1 MTESAFTHVPVLPRQ
16 TIDLLLDGTSRPIRR
31 IIDGTIGCG
40 GHSSLIL
47 ERLPEAELLG
57 IDRDDEALVRAGERL
72 AFAGNRVHLRKG
84 RFSEL
89 AEFSRGLGW
98 DSVDAILLDIGVSSP
113 QIDDPKRG
121 FSFRQ
126 DGPLDMRMDRTS
138 ELSASRV
145 VNHYDAE
152 SLRNLFREYGE
163 MENRDARM
171 LAEAIVVARE
181 KKAFST
187 TGELAEI
194 CDRVLRSRN
203 RKRSLPAPTL
213 CFQAL
218 RMEVNGELEELKRA
232 LEAAVPLLNPG
243 GRLCVISFH
252 SLEDRI
258 VKNFFRDMAETCKCP
273 PGLPV
278 CVCGWKPVLK
288 IVTRHP
294 VTADETELKENPR
307 AACAKLRAAEKI
319 KTAGRES

>member
-1 MTESAFTHVPVLPRQ
+1 MTEAAFGHVPVLPRQ
-16 TIDLLLDGTSRPIRR
+16 TIDLLLDGSSRPVRR
-31 IIDGTIGCG
+31 IIDGTVGCG
-40 GHSSLIL
+40 GHSALIL

-57 IDRDDEALVRAGERL
+57 IDRDDEALVRAGKRL
-72 AFAGNRVHLRKG
+72 AFAGKRVHLRKG

-89 AEFSRGLGW
+89 AELSRGLGW
-98 DSVDAILLDIGVSSP
+98 DTVDAVLLDIGVSSP

-121 FSFRQ
+121 FSFRL

-138 ELSASRV
+138 ERSASRI
-145 VNHYDAE
+145 VNQYDAD

-163 MENRDARM
+163 MEHRDARM
-171 LAEAIVVARE
+171 LAEAIVAARE
-181 KKAFST
+181 KQAFST
-187 TGELAEI
+187 TGELADLCE
-194 CDRVLRSRN
+194 RVLRSRN

-218 RMEVNGELEELKRA
+218 RMEVNGELEELKKA
-232 LEAAVPLLNPG
+232 LASAVPLLNPG

-258 VKNFFRDMAETCKCP
+258 VKNFFREMAETCKCP

-288 IVTRHP
+288 IVTKHP
-294 VTADETELKENPR
+294 VTADDVELAENPR

-319 KTAGRES
+319 QMAGRES

>member
-145 VNHYDAE
+145 VNHYDAD
-152 SLRNLFREYGE
+152 SLRNLFR
-163 MENRDARM
+163 MP
-171 LAEAIVVARE
+171 V
-181 KKAFST
+181 
-187 TGELAEI
+187 
-194 CDRVLRSRN
+194 CLRR
-203 RKRSLPAPTL
+203 RSLPPERKRHFRQPENSRKSVIGCCVPGTG
-213 CFQAL
+213 
-218 RMEVNGELEELKRA
+218 REVFPRRPS
-232 LEAAVPLLNPG
+232 VF
-243 GRLCVISFH
+243 RL
-252 SLEDRI
+252 
-258 VKNFFRDMAETCKCP
+258 
-273 PGLPV
+273 
-278 CVCGWKPVLK
+278 CGWKS
-288 IVTRHP
+288 TGNWR
-294 VTADETELKENPR
+294 
-307 AACAKLRAAEKI
+307 
-319 KTAGRES
+319 S

>member
-1 MTESAFTHVPVLPRQ
+1 MTETAFSHVPVLPRQ
-16 TIDLLLDGTSRPIRR
+16 TIDLLLDGTIRPIRR
-31 IIDGTIGCG
+31 MIDGTIGCG
-40 GHSSLIL
+40 GHSALIL

-72 AFAGNRVHLRKG
+72 AFAGKRVHLRKG

-89 AEFSRGLGW
+89 GEFARGLGW

-126 DGPLDMRMDRTS
+126 DGPLDMRMDRS
-138 ELSASRV
+138 SGLSASRI
-145 VNHYDAE
+145 VNQYDAD
-152 SLRNLFREYGE
+152 SLRKLFQENGE

-171 LAEAIVVARE
+171 LAEAIVSARE

-187 TGELAEI
+187 TGELAELCERI
-194 CDRVLRSRN
+194 LRSRN

-218 RMEVNGELEELKRA
+218 RMEVNGELEELRKA
-232 LEAAVPLLNPG
+232 LASAVPLLNPG

-258 VKNFFRDMAETCKCP
+258 VKTFFREMAETCKCP

-278 CVCGWKPVLK
+278 CVCGWTPVLK
-288 IVTRHP
+288 IVTKHP
-294 VTADETELKENPR
+294 VTADEAELAENPR

-319 KTAGRES
+319 KTAGREL